1 MLGVLQGQLEI
12 LSRER
17 ERERERGTVD
27 LETHFSHI
35 RPDTPFFAILFRL
48 WKSL

>member
-1 MLGVLQGQLEI
+1 MPWVLQGKLE
-12 LSRER
+12 LLERER
-17 ERERERGTVD
+17 EREREIRGIVD

-48 WKSL
+48 

>member
-1 MLGVLQGQLEI
+1 MYALGVTREARAFI
-12 LSRER
+12 KRER
-17 ERERERGTVD
+17 EREREIRGIVD

-48 WKSL
+48 